1 METLFNKYAEAWNAY
16 NPEAIANLYRLPC
29 AISDA
34 DGVETYTDKSSLI
47 KKFAKNCEDMK
58 DHGFKKAS
66 FNVLSLQELMSEQ
79 VAVTLGWRIETASQA
94 IEFRSLYIM
103 VRN

>member
-47 KKFAKNCEDMK
+47 KKFALWIHILLMQLN
-58 DHGFKKAS
+58 S
-66 FNVLSLQELMSEQ
+66 VLMRTSLHS
-79 VAVTLGWRIETASQA
+79 SP
-94 IEFRSLYIM
+94 
-103 VRN
+103 